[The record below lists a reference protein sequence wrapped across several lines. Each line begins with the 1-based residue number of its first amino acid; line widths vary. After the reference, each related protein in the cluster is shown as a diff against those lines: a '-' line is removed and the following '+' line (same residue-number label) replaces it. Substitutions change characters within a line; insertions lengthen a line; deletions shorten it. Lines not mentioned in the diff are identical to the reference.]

1 MARLATSVS
10 RSECA
15 VSDLF
20 TAASPMLAHE
30 GYGPLGSMANLRH
43 SKEIY
48 SVMDGMNV
56 LEGLLFL
63 ELNRVK
69 TLDNFLTLSV
79 PQFFI
84 NRKEMMSRGDMRFG
98 SNH

>member
-15 VSDLF
+15 VSDLS
-20 TAASPMLAHE
+20 TAASPTLAHG
-30 GYGPLGSMANLRH
+30 GYGPLGSTANLRR

-84 NRKEMMSRGDMRFG
+84 NRKETMSRADTRFG